1 MQRAAGVSSFTDMS
15 ILLQTAP
22 REVVELL
29 RITAVVRSVTG
40 PLGATRAERLRL
52 NGIFSLRGLALP
64 RGAAAPPPQASPPLA
79 AAGAGTA
86 VAAVVAGGGPGSTA
100 GSSEEGEGR
109 GASAGAFRLKM
120 QSRLALVNGYVWVNT
135 VLTRV
140 LLATLHV
147 FGQNV
152 PLG

>member
-1 MQRAAGVSSFTDMS
+1 
-15 ILLQTAP
+15 
-22 REVVELL
+22 
-29 RITAVVRSVTG
+29 
-40 PLGATRAERLRL
+40 
-52 NGIFSLRGLALP
+52 
-64 RGAAAPPPQASPPLA
+64 
-79 AAGAGTA
+79 
-86 VAAVVAGGGPGSTA
+86 
-100 GSSEEGEGR
+100 
-109 GASAGAFRLKM
+109 M

>member
-1 MQRAAGVSSFTDMS
+1 MQRAAGVSSFGDMS
-15 ILLQTAP
+15 LLLQTAP
-22 REVVELL
+22 REMVELL

-52 NGIFSLRGLALP
+52 NGTYSLRGLIGQGHAACGA
-64 RGAAAPPPQASPPLA
+64 GAAKGGGGVSGGGYGGGSMSNGSD
-79 AAGAGTA
+79 AGDWR
-86 VAAVVAGGGPGSTA
+86 VAGSFGY
-100 GSSEEGEGR
+100 
-109 GASAGAFRLKM
+109 RLKVR
-120 QSRLALVNGYVWVNT
+120 SRLAAMQGYIVTST
-135 VLTRV
+135 VLMRL

>member
-15 ILLQTAP
+15 NLLNTAP

-29 RITAVVRSVTG
+29 RITAVIRSVTG
-40 PLGATRAERLRL
+40 PLGALRADRLRL
-52 NGIFSLRGLALP
+52 NGAYALRGSRGGGGGGGAP
-64 RGAAAPPPQASPPLA
+64 TGGRAKVRGAGGDDSSSSGGDGL
-79 AAGAGTA
+79 GAR
-86 VAAVVAGGGPGSTA
+86 GGFA
-100 GSSEEGEGR
+100 W
-109 GASAGAFRLKM
+109 RLKLE
-120 QSRLALVNGYVWVNT
+120 SRLGLIRGYCFAHT
-135 VLTRV
+135 ILMRT